1 MREIKFRGLR
11 IDGEGWVYGFYIR
24 DEDGLPLIRVHYSV
38 SDGPDEPGYNAF
50 ADVEVNPD
58 TVGQY
63 TGKQDSEGVDIYEGD
78 IIRFTDEYESFDIGK
93 QFTGSVAYGEGSF
106 FLLSRKGKKQ
116 PIQLWNDG
124 TFEHYSMEL
133 LCTENSGKVTGN
145 IHQP

>member
-24 DEDGLPLIRVHYSV
+24 DEDGLPLIRVHYHESG
-38 SDGPDEPGYNAF
+38 GPDEPGYNAF

-78 IIRFTDEYESFDIGK
+78 LLAVASDPTKQKAFAFRVVYDLKSACFSKARGPHPDAKKMTGLFDTDGYTVIGN
-93 QFTGSVAYGEGSF
+93 VHD
-106 FLLSRKGKKQ
+106 
-116 PIQLWNDG
+116 P
-124 TFEHYSMEL
+124 
-133 LCTENSGKVTGN
+133 
-145 IHQP
+145 